1 MEDYSQWTGR
11 RVFLHFFGIIT
22 QHLIFKE
29 IDMKS
34 IVLSSVVTALLVF
47 TGCSSKEPAVDSKAQ
62 QSAAEEVQAVETE
75 TVSAEN
81 SVVNSNTD
89 ATAMTMAEIESKLPT
104 VYFAFDKYD
113 ITPEM
118 QAKIDAAAE
127 LGNTEKAKSLN
138 VKLEGNCDEWGSD
151 EYNFAL
157 GLKRADAVKKAL
169 VADGI
174 DASRISMVSYGE
186 SNPVCSEH
194 TKECW
199 AKNRRVDFKLLP

>member
-1 MEDYSQWTGR
+1 
-11 RVFLHFFGIIT
+11 
-22 QHLIFKE
+22 
-29 IDMKS
+29 MKS
-34 IVLSSVVTALLVF
+34 IVLSGVVAALLVF
-47 TGCSSKEPAVDSKAQ
+47 SGCSSKEPAVDEQAMNNV
-62 QSAAEEVQAVETE
+62 EEVQATPAQEVAPVATE
-75 TVSAEN
+75 TVSGEE
-81 SVVNSNTD
+81 SVVNSSTNEYNMD
-89 ATAMTMAEIESKLPT
+89 AIENKLPT
-104 VYFAFDKYD
+104 IYFAFDKYN

-118 QAKIDAAAE
+118 QEKIDAAAA
-127 LGNTEKAKSLN
+127 LGKKVASNFK

-174 DASRISMVSYGE
+174 DASRISMVSYGK
-186 SNPVCSEH
+186 SNPVCTEH